1 MEHFDNIFSFLP
13 EGAQGPVAALVIV
26 IVGILVAYVLRS
38 LIAGAINRTGLG
50 KKAKTTG
57 GNIGLSIGKAVFW
70 LTILYAIYMAL
81 GRLNM
86 TETLRPIDDLFRDIA
101 AFVPRLIGAGFTFFI
116 GLIVAKVA
124 KNATTSTLEAAQVD
138 NLAARS
144 GVTSATG
151 SEGGIAKA
159 LGTLVSVLIIIPVA
173 IAALGILKMEGISGP
188 LSDMLRGFLDYI
200 PELVGASII
209 LALTIFIGR
218 WISSIIQGLLPTFG
232 FDRSINE
239 MMMLDDGEGLKV
251 SPSKIAGNLAFIIIL
266 VLGLSA
272 AVDVLNIGSLTEA
285 FGSLQDLGGRI
296 ITAGITIFVG
306 VFLGGFV
313 ARIVGAATSPNIANL
328 LKYAVIVLA
337 TFMGLAQLG
346 IGESIVNFAFMAILG
361 AASVASAL
369 AFGLGGREWAGRKL
383 EGWKSTKAAA
393 RKK

>member
-1 MEHFDNIFSFLP
+1 MEQFDKIFAFLP

-26 IVGILVAYVLRS
+26 VIGVLLAYIFRS

-101 AFVPRLIGAGFTFFI
+101 GFVPRLIGAGFTFFI

-124 KNATTSTLEAAQVD
+124 KNATQSTLEAAQVD
-138 NLAARS
+138 TLAARS

-218 WISSIIQGLLPTFG
+218 WISSIIQSLLPTFG

-313 ARIVGAATSPNIANL
+313 SRIVGSATGSNIGNL

-361 AASVASAL
+361 AAAVASAL
-369 AFGLGGREWAGRKL
+369 AFGIGGRDWAGKKL
-383 EGWKSTKAAA
+383 QEWKPTKTT